1 MARLPQD
8 PQIRIAEILDTAENL
23 FIINGYHGTTISD
36 IAKKMGVTQG
46 MFYYYFKSKEQI
58 LEALVNRHISLFIS
72 DIKDMTHSSNIS
84 PTEKISLMLSIVLR
98 GACGKGQ
105 SLLHAVYDE
114 QNLQIRD
121 RIARQIKILLM
132 PYGLKFIE
140 EGNQTKL
147 LNAITPRTSLNYILI
162 MMEFLVETFYEKVSE
177 ETLADRLKM
186 AEYLIEK
193 ALGAQEGTI
202 HISL

>member
-1 MARLPQD
+1 MARPSQD
-8 PQIRIAEILDTAENL
+8 PRIRIAEILDTTENL
-23 FIINGYHGTTISD
+23 FTIKGYHGTTISD

-58 LEALVNRHISLFIS
+58 LEALLNRHISSFIS
-72 DIKDMTHSSNIS
+72 DIKDMTHSRNIS
-84 PTEKISLMLSIVLR
+84 PAEKMSLMISIVLKD
-98 GACGKGQ
+98 ACVKDQ
-105 SLLHAVYDE
+105 LLLQAVYDE
-114 QNLQIRD
+114 ENLKIRD
-121 RIARQIKILLM
+121 RIARQIKILLV

-147 LNAITPRTSLNYILI
+147 FNAITPQTSLNYILI
-162 MMEFLVETFYEKVSE
+162 ILEFLVETLYEKVSE
-177 ETLADRLKM
+177 ETLSERLKM
-186 AEYLIEK
+186 AEALIEK